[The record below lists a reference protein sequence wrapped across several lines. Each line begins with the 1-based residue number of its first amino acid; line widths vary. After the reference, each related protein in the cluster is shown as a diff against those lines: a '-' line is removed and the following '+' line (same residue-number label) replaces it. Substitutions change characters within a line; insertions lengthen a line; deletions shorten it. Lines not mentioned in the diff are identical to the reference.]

1 MSEPSTPL
9 MRQYSAIKKEHP
21 NALLFFRLGDFYE
34 LFFDDAILAARELQ
48 ITLTSRNKEKG
59 VNIPMCGV
67 PYHAAEGYIAKLIRR
82 GFKVAVCE
90 QVEDP
95 RLATKLVRREVTR
108 VVTPGTAADSSL
120 NAEENNF
127 LAAVAT
133 VGDRVGFAALD
144 LSTGE
149 FRATEFAGESAG
161 RRIQEELEQLRP
173 KEMLYGSSAPLL
185 EHASSTQLGSFATLN
200 GRDTPHST
208 GTAPVAR
215 ISGFGWAET
224 PLDDWIFAPDHAI
237 PLVENHFG
245 VLSLE
250 GFGLAGKQAA
260 ASAAGAILYYIRST
274 QRGTLDHVDRIGFYE
289 RQNCLVLDAVTVR
302 NLELIEP
309 LFAGTDAGVTLIR
322 CLDATITPM
331 GKRLLRMWML
341 RPSLDRTEIEARLDA
356 VDVQVKDIVGREELR
371 RSLDGILDLERL
383 LSRVTLE
390 TANPRDVLALGA
402 SLGKLPKV
410 RGVLAGLL
418 APRLAMLHAAIDELG
433 DLRGKIESMLAPEP
447 PLTLNDGGVIAAG
460 IDKDLDELR
469 DLSHNSKQYLAQVET
484 RERERTGIG
493 SLKVKFNSIFGYYIE
508 ISKANLHHA
517 PTDYERKQTLVNAER
532 FTTPELKEYE
542 SKILDAQEKI
552 VEIER
557 RLFAELRSAIAAEAK
572 RIRQTALAL
581 AEVDVLGSLAH
592 IAALRNYCRPK
603 FEADNSDQTADLEIV
618 EGRHPVIELQEMTIG
633 NDRFVPNDL
642 FLNSKTHN
650 IVVLTGPNM
659 GGKSTYLRQAA
670 LIVIMAQMGSFV
682 PARSVRMGI
691 VDRVFT
697 RIGASDNVARGRST
711 FMVEMTETAAILHT
725 ATPRSLILLD
735 EVGRG
740 TSTYDG
746 LAIAWAAV
754 EYLHARVRAKTLFAT
769 HYFELTE
776 LAEQLSGVKNYHVSV
791 KETGGSVVFLRRVEP
806 GAADRSYGIEV
817 AKLAGLPN
825 EVVVRAREVLAE
837 HESSEHRLSGHL
849 TPGSAPERPAQLTI
863 FTPLSQ
869 PVLEK
874 LREADL
880 DRMTPLEALN
890 LLAELKKADWQKRW
904 QRRTQ
909 LIHASGQLLIVGFDG
924 TEMSPR
930 LASLLA
936 KIAPA
941 GVILFARNIK
951 GVEQTHTLLRECQK
965 CVAMPL
971 FTCVDLEGGTVD
983 RFRNVLG
990 TAPSPAEVFAT
1001 GSRALYRK
1009 HGRVIGENCRALG
1022 FNVDFAPVLD
1032 LAFAASRS
1040 VMSSRAVSDD
1050 PKQVVV
1056 YAREFLQGLRD
1067 AGVLGCGKHFPWAG

>member
-9 MRQYSAIKKEHP
+9 MRQYAAIKKEHP
-21 NALLFFRLGDFYE
+21 HALLFFRLGDFYE
-34 LFFDDAILAARELQ
+34 LFFDDAVLAARELQ

-59 VNIPMCGV
+59 VDIPMCGV
-67 PYHAAEGYIAKLIRR
+67 PYHAAEGYISKLIRR

-95 RLATKLVRREVTR
+95 RLAKTLVRREVTR

-120 NAEENNF
+120 SAEENNF
-127 LAAVAT
+127 LAAVAA

-149 FRATEFAGESAG
+149 FRATEFGGESAG

-185 EHASSTQLGSFATLN
+185 ERSFAVQD
-200 GRDTPHST
+200 GRVTRPHTDARPST
-208 GTAPVAR
+208 GTAPVPR
-215 ISGFGWAET
+215 VSGSGWAET

-237 PLVENHFG
+237 PLLENHFG

-250 GFGLAGKQAA
+250 GFGLAGKRAA
-260 ASAAGAILYYIRST
+260 AAAAGAILYYIRST
-274 QRGTLDHVDRIGFYE
+274 QRGSLDHVDRIGFYE

-309 LFAGTDAGVTLIR
+309 LFAGTDAGVTLFR
-322 CLDATITPM
+322 SMDATVTPM
-331 GKRLLRMWML
+331 GKRLLRTWML
-341 RPSLDRTEIEARLDA
+341 RPSLDKAEIEGRLDS
-356 VDVQVKDIVGREELR
+356 VEVQVKDTVRREELR
-371 RSLDGILDLERL
+371 RALDGILDLERL

-390 TANPRDVLALGA
+390 TANPRDVLALAA
-402 SLGKLPKV
+402 SLARIPKV
-410 RGVLAGLL
+410 RTVLAELSET
-418 APRLAMLHAAIDELG
+418 RLSAQRLSALHIAIDELS
-433 DLRGKIESMLAPEP
+433 DLREKIDHTLVPEP
-447 PLTLNDGGVIAAG
+447 PLTLSDGGVIAAG
-460 IDKDLDELR
+460 VDKDLDELR
-469 DLSHNSKQYLAQVET
+469 DRSRNSKQYLARVEQ

-508 ISKANLHHA
+508 ISKANLHLSPA
-517 PTDYERKQTLVNAER
+517 DYERKQTLVNAER

-557 RLFAELRSAIAAEAK
+557 RLFADLRSAIAAEAK

-581 AEVDVLGSLAH
+581 AEVDVLGCLAN

-603 FEADNSDQTADLEIV
+603 FEQEFEQKFEPNLDDAEKAEDVADGAPGAPARPLDLEIV
-618 EGRHPVIELQEMTIG
+618 EGRHPVIELQELAAG
-633 NDRFVPNDL
+633 SERFVPNDL
-642 FLNSKTHN
+642 FLDSATHN

-682 PARSVRMGI
+682 PARAVRLGI

-725 ATPRSLILLD
+725 ATARSLILLD

-746 LAIAWAAV
+746 LAIAWAAI

-837 HESSEHRLSGHL
+837 HESSEHKLSGHL
-849 TPGSAPERPAQLTI
+849 TPGSSEAAERPTQLTI

-874 LREADL
+874 LRDVDL
-880 DRMTPLEALN
+880 NRLTPLEALN
-890 LLAELKKADWQKRW
+890 LLAELKRQ
-904 QRRTQ
+904 
-909 LIHASGQLLIVGFDG
+909 I
-924 TEMSPR
+924 E
-930 LASLLA
+930 
-936 KIAPA
+936 
-941 GVILFARNIK
+941 
-951 GVEQTHTLLRECQK
+951 
-965 CVAMPL
+965 
-971 FTCVDLEGGTVD
+971 
-983 RFRNVLG
+983 
-990 TAPSPAEVFAT
+990 
-1001 GSRALYRK
+1001 
-1009 HGRVIGENCRALG
+1009 
-1022 FNVDFAPVLD
+1022 
-1032 LAFAASRS
+1032 
-1040 VMSSRAVSDD
+1040 
-1050 PKQVVV
+1050 
-1056 YAREFLQGLRD
+1056 
-1067 AGVLGCGKHFPWAG
+1067 